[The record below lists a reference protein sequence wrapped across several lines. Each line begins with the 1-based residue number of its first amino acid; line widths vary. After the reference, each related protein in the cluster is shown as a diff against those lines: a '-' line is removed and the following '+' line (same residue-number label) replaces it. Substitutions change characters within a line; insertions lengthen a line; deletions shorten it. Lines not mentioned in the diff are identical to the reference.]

1 MNNMT
6 TLKIILLLI
15 VLMTI
20 FINIA
25 RASTSTI
32 GIKKLS
38 NFLNI
43 LLLLPIKSTLLTSL
57 MQLKEHVLE
66 QDAIGVSS

>member
-1 MNNMT
+1 MDSMT
-6 TLKIILLLI
+6 TLTIILLLI

-32 GIKKLS
+32 GINIKLPQYVIIII
-38 NFLNI
+38 N
-43 LLLLPIKSTLLTSL
+43 STLLISL
-57 MQLKEHVLE
+57 TQLKEHVLE